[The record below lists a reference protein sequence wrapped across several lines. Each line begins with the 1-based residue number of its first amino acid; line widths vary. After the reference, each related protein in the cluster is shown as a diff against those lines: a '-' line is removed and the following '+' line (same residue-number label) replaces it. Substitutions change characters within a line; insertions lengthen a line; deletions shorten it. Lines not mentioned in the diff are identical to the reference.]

1 MFQRI
6 SSRAVLVL
14 FSLLVLSPNSHAATL
29 ACKYI
34 DAIERSFLHQHVTF
48 NSLNENLES
57 RTIEQYIKRLD
68 PAKIYLQKG
77 DLVTIRSKMKGIFQ
91 QIQNN
96 KCGVLDDV
104 QNLYVK
110 RVEERAQY
118 AKKTL
123 EDKKFK
129 FDQKTEITLDPDTRD
144 FPKTKAEADKYQL
157 KYLNFQ
163 VSNYLASGTK
173 QEEAVPQV
181 IRNYDR
187 MVKRAKDT
195 TQEDIFSNYLD
206 SFGRALDPHSSF
218 LSRDSLEDFNIQMG
232 LSLEGIGATLSSQ
245 DGFTVVEQL
254 IPGGSASSSGLIEPG
269 DKIVGVGQFKPSGEP
284 ADMENVI
291 EMDLRDVVRR
301 IRGPKGSKVRLTV
314 LKKTG
319 GSKTTIELTRDQI
332 KLEEE
337 AAQLS
342 FIDKEIG
349 GEKKKIAIMNLPS
362 FYADSRRGG
371 RSSASDMKALM
382 KKAKEANADAM
393 VLDLSQNGGGSL
405 DDAVKI
411 SGLFFKTGNVVK
423 QSSRDATS
431 AEVPL
436 DDRDAE
442 VDWEK
447 PLVVLTSRV
456 SASASEIVAGTLKDY
471 QRAVIVGGDH
481 TFGKG
486 SVQSVAPLPP
496 GMGALKVTVGM
507 FFTPGGFS
515 TQHRGVEGDI
525 VLPSPYATDEI
536 GEKSLDYSLPPK
548 KIKAFLS
555 PDAYVTTGDAAW
567 KKVSKEEVDFLKGK
581 SVARVD
587 KNEEFQKIK
596 AELKKSKER
605 GKVLKLAEALKDT
618 KEKKDEQEKKKELTK
633 EEKLAEYLK
642 RADIQEAAN
651 VAADLLEVRK
661 KPGLTQAGKMP
672 PAAGT

>member
-1 MFQRI
+1 MVQR
-6 SSRAVLVL
+6 SLFTAALL
-14 FSLLVLSPNSHAATL
+14 FSLISFNSNANAATL

-34 DAIERSFLHQHVTF
+34 DAIERSFLHQHVTY
-48 NSLNENLES
+48 NALNENVEN
-57 RTIEQYIKRLD
+57 RTIDQYIKRLD
-68 PAKIYLQKG
+68 PAEIYLLKS
-77 DLVTIRSKMKGIFQ
+77 DLAVVKQKMKGIFK
-91 QIQNN
+91 QIQAN
-96 KCGVLDDV
+96 KCGAIDEV
-104 QNLYVK
+104 QQLFVK
-110 RVEERAQY
+110 RLQERAAY
-118 AKKTL
+118 AKTTL
-123 EDKKFK
+123 ESKTFK
-129 FDQKTEITLDPDTRD
+129 FDPKTEIMLDPDTRD
-144 FPKTKAEADKYQL
+144 YPKTKAEAEKFQL

-163 VSNYLASGTK
+163 ISNYLASGMKEDEAK
-173 QEEAVPQV
+173 QQV
-181 IRNYDR
+181 VRNYER
-187 MVKRAKDT
+187 AVKRAKDT
-195 TQEDIFSNYLD
+195 TEEDLFSNYLD

-254 IPGGSASSSGLIEPG
+254 IPGGSASASGLIDSG
-269 DKIVGVGQFKPSGEP
+269 DKIVAVGQFKPSGEP
-284 ADMENVI
+284 ADMETVI

-301 IRGPKGSKVRLTV
+301 IRGPKGSKVRLTL
-314 LKKTG
+314 LKKVG
-319 GSKTTIELTRDQI
+319 GGKSTIELVRDQI
-332 KLEEE
+332 KLEDE
-337 AAQLS
+337 AVQLS
-342 FIDKEIG
+342 FVEKEVG

-371 RSSASDMKALM
+371 RSSAADLKAAII
-382 KKAKEANADAM
+382 KAKEGNAEAM

-405 DDAVKI
+405 DDAVRI

-423 QSSRDATS
+423 QSSRDLTS

-436 DDRDAE
+436 DDRDPS

-471 QRAVIVGGDH
+471 ERAVIVGGDH

-507 FFTPGGFS
+507 FYTPGGFS

-525 VLPSPYATDEI
+525 VLPSPYATDDI

-555 PDAYVTTGDAAW
+555 PDAYVTSGEGAW
-567 KKVSKEEVDFLKGK
+567 KKVTREEITLLKGK
-581 SVARVD
+581 SVARVV
-587 KNEEFQKIK
+587 KNEEFNKII

-605 GKVLKLAEALKDT
+605 AKVLKLADALKET
-618 KEKKDEQEKKKELTK
+618 KDKKDEQDKKKELSK

-651 VAADLLEVRK
+651 VAADLLEARK
-661 KPGLTQAGKMP
+661 KPGLTQAGGK
-672 PAAGT
+672 PAPKGT

>member
-1 MFQRI
+1 MVQRSFI
-6 SSRAVLVL
+6 TVALL
-14 FSLLVLSPNSHAATL
+14 FFVTNANAATL

-34 DAIERSFLHQHVTF
+34 DAIERSFLHQHVTY
-48 NSLNENLES
+48 NALNENLEN
-57 RTIEQYIKRLD
+57 RTIDQYIKRLD
-68 PAKIYLQKG
+68 PAEIYLLKS
-77 DLVTIRSKMKGIFQ
+77 DLSVVKQKMKGIFK
-91 QIQNN
+91 QIQAN
-96 KCGVLDDV
+96 KCNAIDDV
-104 QNLYVK
+104 QQIYVK
-110 RVEERAQY
+110 RLEERAAY
-118 AKKTL
+118 AKATL
-123 EDKKFK
+123 EAKTFK
-129 FDQKTEITLDPDTRD
+129 FDQKTEIMLDPDTRD
-144 FPKTKAEADKYQL
+144 YPKTKAEAEKFQL

-163 VSNYLASGTK
+163 ISNYLASGMK
-173 QEEAVPQV
+173 EDEARSQV
-181 IRNYDR
+181 VRNYER
-187 MVKRAKDT
+187 AVKRAKDT
-195 TQEDIFSNYLD
+195 TEEDLFSNYLD

-269 DKIVGVGQFKPSGEP
+269 DKIVAVGQFKPSGEP

-301 IRGPKGSKVRLTV
+301 IRGSKGSKVRLTL
-314 LKKTG
+314 LKKAG
-319 GSKTTIELTRDQI
+319 GGKSTIELVRDQI
-332 KLEEE
+332 KLEDE
-337 AAQLS
+337 AVQLS

-371 RSSASDMKALM
+371 RSSAADLKAAIA
-382 KKAKEANADAM
+382 KAKEGNAEAM

-423 QSSRDATS
+423 QSSRDLTS

-436 DDRDAE
+436 DDRDSS

-447 PLVVLTSRV
+447 PLIVLTSRV

-471 QRAVIVGGDH
+471 ERAIVVGGDH

-525 VLPSPYATDEI
+525 ILPSPYASDEI

-548 KIKAFLS
+548 KIKSFLS
-555 PDAYVTTGDAAW
+555 PDAYVTSGEGAW
-567 KKVSKEEVDFLKGK
+567 KRVTKEEIALLKNK

-587 KNEEFQKIK
+587 KNEEFNKIK
-596 AELKKSKER
+596 AELKKAKDR
-605 GKVLKLAEALKDT
+605 AKVLKLSEALKET
-618 KEKKDEQEKKKELTK
+618 KDKKDEQDKKKELSK

-651 VAADLLEVRK
+651 IAADLLQVRK
-661 KPGLTQAGKMP
+661 KPGLTQAGGMQAPK
-672 PAAGT
+672 GT

>member
-1 MFQRI
+1 MAQRFQLRFF
-6 SSRAVLVL
+6 LVTSIL
-14 FSLLVLSPNSHAATL
+14 ILSAQANAATL

-48 NSLNENLES
+48 NSLTENLEN
-57 RTIEQYIKRLD
+57 RTIDQYIKRLD
-68 PAKIYLQKG
+68 PAKIYLLKP
-77 DLVTIRSKMKGIFQ
+77 DIATIHAKMKGIFKQ
-91 QIQNN
+91 VQEN
-96 KCGVLDDV
+96 KCDAIAQV
-104 QNLYVK
+104 QELFVK
-110 RVEERAQY
+110 RLEERADY

-129 FDQKTEITLDPDTRD
+129 FDQKTEITLDPDTRE
-144 FPKTKAEADKYQL
+144 FPKSKAEADKYQL

-163 VSNYLASGTK
+163 ISNYLASGTK
-173 QEEAVPQV
+173 QEEAQSQV
-181 IRNYDR
+181 VRNYER
-187 MVKRAKDT
+187 YVKRAKDT
-195 TQEDIFSNYLD
+195 TEEDLFSNYLD

-254 IPGGSASSSGLIEPG
+254 IPGGSASQSGLIEPG
-269 DKIVGVGQFKPSGEP
+269 DKIVAVGQFKPSGDA

-314 LKKTG
+314 LKKNNG
-319 GSKTTIELTRDQI
+319 GKSTIELTRDQI

-342 FIDKEIG
+342 FVDKEIG

-362 FYADSRRGG
+362 FYADSKRGG
-371 RSSASDMKALM
+371 RSSATDMKALM
-382 KKAKEANADAM
+382 KKAREANADAM

-423 QSSRDATS
+423 QSSRDAGSSET
-431 AEVPL
+431 AL
-436 DDRDAE
+436 DDRDPE
-442 VDWEK
+442 VDWDK

-507 FFTPGGFS
+507 FFTPGGYS
-515 TQHRGVEGDI
+515 TQHRGVQGDI
-525 VLPSPYATDEI
+525 VLPSPYATDDI

-548 KIKAFLS
+548 KIKEFLS
-555 PDAYVTTGDAAW
+555 PEAYVTQGEGAW
-567 KKVSKEEVDFLKGK
+567 KKVTPEEISALKNK
-581 SVARVD
+581 AVVRID
-587 KNEEFQKIK
+587 KNEEFNKIK
-596 AELKKSKER
+596 AELKKNKDR
-605 GKVLKLAEALKDT
+605 GKVLKLADALKDT
-618 KEKKDEQEKKKELTK
+618 TEKKAEQDKKKELSK
-633 EEKLAEYLK
+633 DEKLAEYLK
-642 RADIQEAAN
+642 RPDIQEAAN

-661 KPGLTQAGKMP
+661 KPGLTQAGKQQS
-672 PAAGT
+672 ANGT

>member
-1 MFQRI
+1 MVQR
-6 SSRAVLVL
+6 SSITVAL
-14 FSLLVLSPNSHAATL
+14 FLSLFLFNSNANAATL

-48 NSLNENLES
+48 NALNENIEN
-57 RTIEQYIKRLD
+57 RTIDQYIKRLD
-68 PAKIYLQKG
+68 PAEIYLLKS
-77 DLVTIRSKMKGIFQ
+77 DLSVVKQKMKGIFK
-91 QIQNN
+91 QIQST
-96 KCGVLDDV
+96 KCNAIDDV
-104 QNLYVK
+104 QQLYVK
-110 RVEERAQY
+110 RLEERAAY
-118 AKKTL
+118 AKTTL
-123 EDKKFK
+123 EAKAFK
-129 FDQKTEITLDPDTRD
+129 FDQKTEVMLDPDTRD
-144 FPKTKAEADKYQL
+144 YPKTKAEAEKFQL

-163 VSNYLASGTK
+163 ISNYLASGMK
-173 QEEAVPQV
+173 EDEAKSQV
-181 IRNYDR
+181 VRNYER
-187 MVKRAKDT
+187 AVKRAKDT
-195 TQEDIFSNYLD
+195 TEEDLFSNYLD

-254 IPGGSASSSGLIEPG
+254 IPGGSASSSGLIDSG
-269 DKIVGVGQFKPSGEP
+269 DKIVAVGQFKPSGEP

-301 IRGPKGSKVRLTV
+301 IRGPKGSKVRLTL

-319 GSKTTIELTRDQI
+319 GGKATIELVRDQI
-332 KLEEE
+332 KLEDE
-337 AAQLS
+337 AVQLS
-342 FIDKEIG
+342 FIDKEVG

-371 RSSASDMKALM
+371 RSSATDLKAAIL
-382 KKAKEANADAM
+382 KAKELNADAM

-411 SGLFFKTGNVVK
+411 SGLFFRTGNVVK
-423 QSSRDATS
+423 QSSRDLTS
-431 AEVPL
+431 AEIPL
-436 DDRDAE
+436 DDRDSA

-447 PLVVLTSRV
+447 PLIVLTSRV

-471 QRAVIVGGDH
+471 ERAIIVGGDH

-525 VLPSPYATDEI
+525 ILPSPYATDDI

-555 PDAYVTTGDAAW
+555 PEAYVTSGEGAW
-567 KKVSKEEVDFLKGK
+567 KKVTKEEITVLKGK

-587 KNEEFQKIK
+587 KNEEFNKIK
-596 AELKKSKER
+596 AELKKAKDR
-605 GKVLKLAEALKDT
+605 AKVLKLSDALKET
-618 KEKKDEQEKKKELTK
+618 KDKKDEQDKKKELSK

-651 VAADLLEVRK
+651 VAADLLEARK
-661 KPGLTQAGKMP
+661 KPGLTQAGGKTAP
-672 PAAGT
+672 KGT